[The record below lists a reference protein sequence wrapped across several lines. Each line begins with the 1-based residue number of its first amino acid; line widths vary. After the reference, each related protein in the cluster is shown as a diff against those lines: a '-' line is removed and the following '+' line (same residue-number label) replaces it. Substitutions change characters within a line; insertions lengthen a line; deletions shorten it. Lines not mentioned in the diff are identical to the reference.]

1 MRFLNTSKLYFSVLC
16 TIDQYHI
23 VRMYTNL
30 EQKLQ
35 KKKNKSAHID
45 RVLPFLESLR
55 RYFEKGAGLDSI
67 SGDPIKKNVGIYS

>member
-1 MRFLNTSKLYFSVLC
+1 
-16 TIDQYHI
+16 
-23 VRMYTNL
+23 MYTNL

-35 KKKNKSAHID
+35 KKKKKSALID